1 MRKNLGSK
9 PALYPQPVLMI
20 ATYSEDGTPDV
31 MNAAWGG
38 MYDTDKVCICL
49 GSHRTTTNIGKRRA
63 FTVSAAVA
71 EHVVGEDYVGIVS
84 GNDVPD
90 KLARAGFHTIKSDY
104 VDAPLI
110 DELPLAVEC
119 TLDKINEDGCVIGT
133 IVNVAV
139 DESVLDQN
147 GKLDLTKFHPIIFDP
162 LNLAYIGLGEKVGN
176 AFRDGMQL
184 K

>member
-1 MRKNLGSK
+1 MRKYLGAK
-9 PALYPQPVLMI
+9 PALYPQPVLML

-38 MYDTDKVCICL
+38 QYDSDKIIIAL
-49 GSHRTTTNIGKRRA
+49 GEHRTTDNIKARKA

-84 GNDVPD
+84 ANQVPD
-90 KLARAGFHTIKSDY
+90 KLARAGFHTTPSEH

-110 DELPLAVEC
+110 DELPLALEC
-119 TLDKINEDGCVIGT
+119 VLDHFDDNDCVIGT

-139 DESVLDQN
+139 DEAILDAN
-147 GKLDLTKFHPIIFDP
+147 GKPDLTKFHPIIFDP
-162 LNLAYIGLGEKVGN
+162 LNLTYIGLGETVGK
-176 AFRDGMQL
+176 AFSDGKQL